1 MRVFLSY
8 RRADAEAEARSLEQ
22 RLMQMPD
29 ISKVFLDHET
39 IPKGADFSEAIRKA
53 IRKAGVVLVLIGE
66 DWRGADEAGGTARI
80 LEDRDF
86 VRLEVS
92 EALGSKRRVVPV
104 LLNETRMPAPHD
116 LPADVRDI
124 TRINAARIRM
134 EDFEEDVDDLL
145 DVVFGARHRVSRWL
159 VPRLTW
165 LRALRLTLY
174 GILAAVL
181 FTLIFAMI
189 NNSVTGGG
197 DMVGLLETIFG
208 KSADP
213 LEDRGY
219 LILLIHILIDVA
231 IIGALSPFIY
241 RNLKRMRRRG

>member
-29 ISKVFLDHET
+29 IRKVFLDHEA
-39 IPKGADFSEAIRKA
+39 IPKGADFTQAIRKA
-53 IRKAGVVLVLIGE
+53 IKKSGVVLVLIGE
-66 DWRGADEAGGTARI
+66 DWRGIDPNGGPARI
-80 LEDRDF
+80 MDDTDF
-86 VRLEVS
+86 VRLEIA
-92 EALGSKRRVVPV
+92 EALSSKRSIVPV
-104 LLNETRMPAPHD
+104 LLNDTRMPAPHD
-116 LPADVRDI
+116 LPADIRDI

-145 DVVFGARHRVSRWL
+145 DVIFGARHRVSRWL

-165 LRALRLTLY
+165 LRALRLTFY
-174 GILAAVL
+174 GLLAAIGLTVL
-181 FTLIFAMI
+181 FAMI

-197 DMVGLLETIFG
+197 DIVGLLETIFG

-219 LILLIHILIDVA
+219 LILMIHILIDAA
-231 IIGALSPFIY
+231 IIGALFPFLY